1 MAGQVSGRPFAKVAS
16 GVLMVVALAHAVRFA
31 LQLPV
36 TVASVVVPPWLSLPA
51 AIGSGALAV
60 LLWRE
65 AQRA

>member
-1 MAGQVSGRPFAKVAS
+1 MVSQGAGRPIAMVAS
-16 GVLMVVALAHAVRFA
+16 GVLLVVALAHALRVA

-36 TVASVVVPPWLSLPA
+36 TVGSVVVPPWLSLPA

-65 AQRA
+65 ARRG